1 MLDDLR
7 REYKVKKALQAIAK
21 QRVALVLQPGNV
33 EVIECAPPDEEWF
46 DTGVRTARIR
56 GWVDVLHENLPTGNM
71 KMIGDVP
78 HPPSQMPPKTHYKLT
93 EAGWAVLNRSHG
105 WVLATFIVS
114 TLGLVISVAALIVA
128 WLSMPKS

>member
-1 MLDDLR
+1 LAEKGFGRDPL
-7 REYKVKKALQAIAK
+7 
-21 QRVALVLQPGNV
+21 
-33 EVIECAPPDEEWF
+33 EEWF

-56 GWVDVLHENLPTGNM
+56 GWIDVLHENLPTGSM

-78 HPPSQMPPKTHYKLT
+78 HPPSQMSTKTHYKLT
-93 EAGWAVLNRSHG
+93 AAGWAVLNRSHA
-105 WVLATFIVS
+105 WVLATFIVR